1 MGHQT
6 CEVQAENTD
15 NEVDWDEKPLLTRD
29 HFHEE
34 FSTEAYLKDFYTK
47 VDDPAMQMVL
57 TFLPGIAARLP
68 DCESML
74 DFGAG
79 PTIHASICLRNRVKK
94 IYLADY
100 LPQNRDELQKW
111 LDGRSTFDWTRVLR
125 MIATGEGIGWEK
137 TKEMEEKTR
146 SKIEGILFCNCL
158 EDPVLTAPVEL
169 LGTFGVVVSIFTI
182 EYCSMTTD
190 EYRNAIRRVVELIRP
205 GGYFILA
212 GILEETWCSFGGR
225 KFSCCYITREFMLQC
240 LQDAGLIIDFENR
253 QATILFEVN
262 GMFMIAAQKTKSD
275 A

>member
-1 MGHQT
+1 MGQQT
-6 CEVQAENTD
+6 CEVQSENTD
-15 NEVDWDEKPLLTRD
+15 SEVNWDEKPLLTRD

-79 PTIHASICLRNRVKK
+79 PTIHASTCFRNRAKN

-125 MIATGEGIGWEK
+125 MIAAGEGIGWEK
-137 TKEMEEKTR
+137 TKEMERKTK
-146 SKIEGILFCNCL
+146 SKIKGIFFCNCL
-158 EDPVLTAPVEL
+158 EDPVLTAPDEL
-169 LGTFGVVVSIFTI
+169 FGHVRSCGFDLHYRVLFDDNGRVSWLFYFGWYLGS
-182 EYCSMTTD
+182 
-190 EYRNAIRRVVELIRP
+190 ELTSR
-205 GGYFILA
+205 L
-212 GILEETWCSFGGR
+212 ETWCSFGGR
-225 KFSCCYITREFMLQC
+225 KFNCCYITRDFMLQC
-240 LQDAGLIIDFENR
+240 LQDAGLIIDLVNH
-253 QATILFEVN
+253 QATVLFEVN
-262 GMFMIAAQKTKSD
+262 GMFMIAAQKTRSD